1 MVCFDGLIS
10 SAFSVALIDAHV
22 CATEQI
28 PQILEVICDGSSYF
42 LPTSIASKNLGDS
55 GILNINF
62 SIFLFFTSRIKSP

>member
-42 LPTSIASKNLGDS
+42 L
-55 GILNINF
+55 
-62 SIFLFFTSRIKSP
+62 